1 MAAAAWIVDPVFRAT
16 PQFVSEPLSADLG
29 VRLVVKVETPNPVRC
44 LSPSLTVFCAQS
56 ATISEFR

>member
-44 LSPSLTVFCAQS
+44 L
-56 ATISEFR
+56 RG